1 MTDHGVE
8 LGMNDIMLDIETL
21 GKDYGCDVLSVGALR
36 FDRSAPD
43 LSGAEPFYRVLRLR
57 DRPPAH
63 QHLFKVDAD
72 TLCWWMEQNDQARIS
87 IFGEEA
93 QKGAVTAPV
102 MWEHLV
108 DFLRRKEVKRLWSN
122 GPMFDERIVRDA
134 MSSFGLVLPVEYRAS
149 RCCRTKYDDA
159 KQWWG
164 EAGAKKK
171 LAAAEIRRVPE
182 AGRLPKHH
190 ALGDCWRQA
199 AHTQEIHQRRE
210 PPRSEQQDTEE
221 RRARRLAYAERVAR
235 EVATW
240 SSKKLRACYAQ
251 PEAVKAAEERE
262 RKERE

>member
-21 GKDYGCDVLSVGALR
+21 GKDSGCEVLSVGALR

-57 DRPPAH
+57 DRPSAYR
-63 QHLFKVDAD
+63 HLFKVDAD
-72 TLCWWMEQNDQARIS
+72 TLCWWMGQGDQARTS

-93 QKGAVTAPV
+93 QKTAVTAPA
-102 MWEHLV
+102 MWEELRSFLV
-108 DFLRRKEVKRLWSN
+108 RGEVKRLWSN

-159 KQWWG
+159 NLWWG
-164 EAGAKKK
+164 NDAKKR

-199 AHTQEIHQRRE
+199 AHIQEIHQ
-210 PPRSEQQDTEE
+210 S
-221 RRARRLAYAERVAR
+221 AY
-235 EVATW
+235 
-240 SSKKLRACYAQ
+240 SAQ
-251 PEAVKAAEERE
+251 KHE
-262 RKERE
+262 